1 MRILEV
7 VLPASDPEALAGFHA
22 PFSGSTTV
30 RFQPGPAVCSHWA
43 VNVAP
48 GRFAEAVA
56 FAAER
61 VELLHDDVPFTD
73 WRARS
78 AYFYDPGGNIVE
90 LIARERAPGSDLFLE
105 VSEVGLPVSDVESA
119 VRFLESDL
127 GLPHFSGD
135 RPGGEHAARASAGS
149 PFSAVGDDR
158 GLFIVVPVGRPWRF
172 TDRPAPNHP
181 LTVTIAADRDDEVRV
196 PGSRHRLRLVRPSGS
211 SAGFGGG

>member
-1 MRILEV
+1 VRILEV
-7 VLPASDPEALAGFHA
+7 VLPASDPEALGDFHA
-22 PFSGSTTV
+22 PFAGSTRV
-30 RFQPGPAVCSHWA
+30 RFEAGPAVCSHWA
-43 VNVAP
+43 LNVAP

-61 VELLHDDVPFTD
+61 VELLHDDVPFAD

-105 VSEVGLPVSDVESA
+105 VSEIGLPVADVAAA

-135 RPGGEHAARASAGS
+135 RRE
-149 PFSAVGDDR
+149 FSAVGDDR
-158 GLFIVVPVGRPWRF
+158 GLFIVVPVGRPWLF
-172 TDRPAPNHP
+172 TDRPAPDHP
-181 LTVTIAADRDDEVRV
+181 LAVTIAAGRDDEVRV
-196 PGSRHRLRLVRPSGS
+196 PGSRHTLRLA
-211 SAGFGGG
+211 SA